1 MSSGAARAQAGAL
14 AAGVT
19 ARYLGGMA
27 DQTFPCVSLIIPTY
41 GREEPLVACLRCA
54 LNQSYRPLEILVI
67 DQTGEHDPETV
78 RFLQGAADRVRVIR
92 HAPPSAV
99 TARNCGLHEARGE
112 ILIFID
118 DDTTFGSGFAAAHV
132 AAHRRGAE
140 VVQGRVVEP
149 GRGVAHRPQ
158 WVRPWLRFVG
168 SNTHDRA
175 GVTNTLTGCNFSLSR
190 RAADR
195 VGEFDPLFCGA
206 LVREDADYGARCRRA
221 GLRMVF
227 DADACLTHHRAAG
240 GVDRGVT
247 GREREFDLS
256 LLRNEL
262 YFARKHFA
270 PPAVW
275 LYKLRMARRLR
286 RIARRSGGV
295 PPHPIRKL
303 IRQADGQARLMVR
316 EGELPE
322 LSDAPR

>member
-1 MSSGAARAQAGAL
+1 
-14 AAGVT
+14 
-19 ARYLGGMA
+19 
-27 DQTFPCVSLIIPTY
+27 
-41 GREEPLVACLRCA
+41 
-54 LNQSYRPLEILVI
+54 
-67 DQTGEHDPETV
+67 
-78 RFLQGAADRVRVIR
+78 
-92 HAPPSAV
+92 
-99 TARNCGLHEARGE
+99 
-112 ILIFID
+112 
-118 DDTTFGSGFAAAHV
+118 
-132 AAHRRGAE
+132 
-140 VVQGRVVEP
+140 
-149 GRGVAHRPQ
+149 
-158 WVRPWLRFVG
+158 
-168 SNTHDRA
+168 
-175 GVTNTLTGCNFSLSR
+175 
-190 RAADR
+190 
-195 VGEFDPLFCGA
+195 
-206 LVREDADYGARCRRA
+206 
-221 GLRMVF
+221 MVF